1 MSAGHLVQGGDECLM
16 SQDGHTTTSGSGSR
30 LGSGSREGVDDYKPP
45 VLTEDLL
52 VKHNREM
59 ERQMVSKFKEAK
71 RIGELGFLK
80 EGKTKAMGQSESKR
94 VLVSKNK
101 VKADENTPGTSKRQH
116 LSTIPEHQT
125 KSASH
130 SVHQVILVSDWL
142 ILTILISDW
151 LTRRVED
158 LPRTISDPWPSL
170 TPTSHQTCTP
180 APALRTLLQVSRLA
194 VVSC

>member
-1 MSAGHLVQGGDECLM
+1 MSGSGEDNAKNSSSLQIGETLTQANIFQIYSNIFFSGMSAGHLVQGGDECLM

-142 ILTILISDW
+142 I
-151 LTRRVED
+151 
-158 LPRTISDPWPSL
+158 
-170 TPTSHQTCTP
+170 
-180 APALRTLLQVSRLA
+180 
-194 VVSC
+194 